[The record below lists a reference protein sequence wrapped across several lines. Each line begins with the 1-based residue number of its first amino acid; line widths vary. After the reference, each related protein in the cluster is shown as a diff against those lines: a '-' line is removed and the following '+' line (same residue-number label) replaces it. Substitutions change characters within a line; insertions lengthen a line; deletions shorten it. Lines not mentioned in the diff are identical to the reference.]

1 MTKKITRLDDY
12 IGASDAAH
20 LLSQKLGRPILPK
33 YMRTLARR
41 KKQPVRAQQMGN
53 RLLYHKGDILAC
65 NVKQKVVKSEQDNIS

>member
-12 IGASDAAH
+12 IGASDTAN

-41 KKQPVRAQQMGN
+41 KRQPVHTQQMGN
-53 RLLYHKGDILAC
+53 RLLYHREDILAC
-65 NVKQKVVKSEQDNIS
+65 TVKQKVVKSEQDNIS